1 MKTPNFFSILFCLI
15 CLCKLSA
22 QQPYIQVYGT
32 VQTDINRGY
41 KIVALPNNTFV
52 IGGEWNNKAYL
63 MKVSANGNQLIFKSL
78 DTQIS
83 GNSLVKDILVDA
95 DGSLVVVGECTKC
108 VATDTLTK
116 VFAVR
121 ADANLEPSN
130 LRIYGGSNAGNNVL
144 AAPSIARKGSNL
156 MLIATTG
163 GLGFNFEDIVL
174 QSLNA
179 NLDTIWRK
187 TINSCAACGFEYP
200 YGLAATAN
208 GFATI
213 IGHAFTDSLTMYH
226 FNASGNVIWKT
237 RNFTFGGLDNAT
249 IAANGNGR
257 IYIAGGAKG
266 LPTYD
271 PTKFTAA
278 ITTIAEAD
286 GSTITGTIINTDT
299 LTDETVRC
307 LSIATD
313 GSILVGH
320 RRSVPNT
327 LGTYGAS
334 RVYRLNA
341 LTSQI
346 ESFTDIPN
354 PDVLTSMDI
363 KSVVPMAA
371 NGTQFAATG
380 IRGLFHRTWFYSLN
394 RVVGTENAL
403 DLDPQNQWRIA
414 PNPAEIGQNVQLN
427 LLSDKEQT
435 VKMTVFDA
443 IGKVIRI
450 EKRTLKSGENQWDLK
465 GFQQAGLFW
474 ISIKTADGQKTLK
487 VVVQ

>member
-1 MKTPNFFSILFCLI
+1 MKTPSLFSILFCLI
-15 CLCKLSA
+15 FFPNLSA

-63 MKVSANGNQLIFKSL
+63 MKVSASGNQLIYKSL
-78 DTQIS
+78 DGS
-83 GNSLVKDILVDA
+83 FNGNSSVKDIVLDA
-95 DGSLVVVGECTKC
+95 DGSLIAVGECTRC
-108 VATDTLTK
+108 ATTDTLKK
-116 VFAVR
+116 VFALR
-121 ADANLEPSN
+121 ADANLNPLN
-130 LRIYGGSNAGNNVL
+130 VRVYAGSNPTNNVL
-144 AAPSIARKGSNL
+144 FAPSIVRKGSNL
-156 MLIATTG
+156 MLIASTG
-163 GLGFNFEDIVL
+163 GLGLNFEDIVL

-208 GFATI
+208 GFTTI
-213 IGHAFTDSLTMYH
+213 IGHAFTDSLTTYH
-226 FNASGNVIWKT
+226 FNASGNVLWKT
-237 RNFTFGGLDNAT
+237 RSFTYGGLDNAT
-249 IAANGNGR
+249 IAANGNGK

-278 ITTIAEAD
+278 ITTISEAD
-286 GSTITGTIINTDT
+286 GATITGTVINIDT

-307 LSIATD
+307 LSITTD

-320 RRSVPNT
+320 LRAAPNV
-327 LGTYGAS
+327 LGTYGVS

-346 ESFTDIPN
+346 EGFTEIPN
-354 PDVLTSMDI
+354 PDVFTPMHI
-363 KSVVPMAA
+363 ASVVPMTA

-380 IRGLFHRTWFYSLN
+380 IRGVLNRTFFYSFN
-394 RVVGTENAL
+394 RVVATKNAEL
-403 DLDPQNQWRIA
+403 KRDFIVF
-414 PNPAEIGQNVQLN
+414 PNPTAGNFEVKIPEMDGLLSLTLTN
-427 LLSDKEQT
+427 LLGQI
-435 VKMTVFDA
+435 V
-443 IGKVIRI
+443 
-450 EKRTLKSGENQWDLK
+450 
-465 GFQQAGLFW
+465 W
-474 ISIKTADGQKTLK
+474 IKTLK
-487 VVVQ
+487 KDDAISNRRFSIAEKGVYLLQLQSETGIVVRKLTVD

>member
-1 MKTPNFFSILFCLI
+1 MKTPNLFSIFFCLI
-15 CLCKLSA
+15 CARNLSA

-63 MKVSANGNQLIFKSL
+63 MKVSASGNQLIFKSL
-78 DTQIS
+78 DTRIT
-83 GNSLVKDILVDA
+83 GNSTVKDLMVDT
-95 DGSLVVVGECTKC
+95 DGSLIAVGECTQC
-108 VATDTLTK
+108 VTTDTLKK

-121 ADANLEPSN
+121 ADANLEPLN
-130 LRIYGGSNAGNNVL
+130 LRIYSGSNAANNVL
-144 AAPSIARKGSNL
+144 FAPSIVRKGSNL
-156 MLIATTG
+156 MMIAATG
-163 GLGFNFEDIVL
+163 GLGLNFEDIVL

-208 GFATI
+208 GFTTI

-266 LPTYD
+266 IPTYD

-278 ITTIAEAD
+278 ITTISEAD
-286 GSTITGTIINTDT
+286 GATITGTVINVDT

-320 RRSVPNT
+320 RRSAPNT
-327 LGTYGAS
+327 LGTYWAS

-346 ESFTDIPN
+346 EGFTDIPN
-354 PDVLTSMDI
+354 PDVLTPMDI
-363 KSVVPMAA
+363 TSVVPMVA

-380 IRGLFHRTWFYSLN
+380 IRGLFNRTWFYSLN
-394 RVVGTENAL
+394 RVVGTKNA
-403 DLDPQNQWRIA
+403 DLKRDFTVF
-414 PNPAEIGQNVQLN
+414 PNPNTGNFTISIPETDTPLSLTLTN
-427 LLSDKEQT
+427 LL
-435 VKMTVFDA
+435 
-443 IGKVIRI
+443 
-450 EKRTLKSGENQWDLK
+450 
-465 GFQQAGLFW
+465 
-474 ISIKTADGQKTLK
+474 GQIVWSKTLNQADSLENRRFSITEK
-487 VVVQ
+487 GVYLLQLQSATGIAVRKLTIE

>member
-15 CLCKLSA
+15 GALKLSA

-41 KIVALPNNTFV
+41 KIVVLPNNTFV

-78 DTQIS
+78 DGS
-83 GNSLVKDILVDA
+83 FAGNSSVKDIILDA
-95 DGSLVVVGECTKC
+95 DGSLIAVGECTRC
-108 VATDTLTK
+108 LAVDTLKK
-116 VFAVR
+116 VFAMR
-121 ADANLEPSN
+121 LDANLTPSN
-130 LRIYGGSNAGNNVL
+130 VRVYNGSNAANNVL
-144 AAPSIARKGSNL
+144 FAPSIVRKGSNL
-156 MLIATTG
+156 MMIASTG
-163 GLGFNFEDIVL
+163 GLGLNFEDIVL

-208 GFATI
+208 GFTTI
-213 IGHAFTDSLTMYH
+213 VGHAFTDTLTMYH
-226 FNASGNVIWKT
+226 FNASGNVLWKT

-249 IAANGNGR
+249 IAANGNGK

-278 ITTIAEAD
+278 ITTISEAD
-286 GSTITGTIINTDT
+286 GATITGTVINVDT

-320 RRSVPNT
+320 RRSAPNT
-327 LGTYGAS
+327 LGTYWVS
-334 RVYRLNA
+334 RVYHLNA

-346 ESFTDIPN
+346 EGFTDIPN
-354 PDVLTSMDI
+354 PDVLTPMDI
-363 KSVVPMAA
+363 TSVVAMAA

-380 IRGLFHRTWFYSLN
+380 IRGVFNRTFFYSLN
-394 RVVGTENAL
+394 RVVGTKNA
-403 DLDPQNQWRIA
+403 DLKRA
-414 PNPAEIGQNVQLN
+414 FTVFPNPTTGNFTVTIPETDAPLSLTLTN
-427 LLSDKEQT
+427 LLGQVIWSKNLNRADSAEQRQ
-435 VKMTVFDA
+435 FSIA
-443 IGKVIRI
+443 
-450 EKRTLKSGENQWDLK
+450 EKGVYLLQLQSATGIAVHKLAVE
-465 GFQQAGLFW
+465 
-474 ISIKTADGQKTLK
+474 
-487 VVVQ
+487 